1 MSNTTRPCTVDGSK
15 MYYDIRDVT
24 EGKVVK
30 GAFEAKFLIDTV
42 EAIKGQCFTVHQHC
56 KGLYPEVKGPEA
68 GKNWL
73 TSVDQDN
80 DLSLQQTLDK
90 SDIPILYNT
99 PRFCDPGITK
109 SRNWSLKNYIQ
120 TRLYLYKRILTNT
133 NVNTKNGKNKTVNNT
148 LNRNSSKCYSSVV
161 FDFRPFMFT
170 MKLPV
175 ERNSASGENT
185 DDRELYFLQW
195 MEIESGSAYGYKA
208 NTAIYHNV
216 EDVKKQMNNRPASK
230 DFFKQLVLNY
240 SKKGMTG
247 QSPANIN
254 RNAIT
259 IENNQLNGFMDFLLK
274 YDGIKFGGAPGNLNV
289 TTQLPSI
296 ILTDDILRMFYF
308 DLMHDLGKGS
318 PKFKKLRFI
327 EFKQDF
333 MSEFRKLEGVHKVTG
348 FAGAGTT
355 ATSYENHKTLIQKNN
370 IGNMKEIPAIF
381 KTIGDLSQYLYAA
394 KYGTSVASG
403 DRMGIAV
410 GLYACAK
417 IGIPVKT
424 MIEDGI
430 TGFILYTGRKNVKL
444 SGGSSCRKSNN
455 GRNACSRNG
464 KTTSSGTVITE
475 TLNSTPRIAADIAAI
490 EKRKPSSRL
499 PSGMKGLMA
508 LWRNS
513 APNMNAAGV
522 AKIIQIYYTF
532 DGYWSKND
540 LKKFSDIVQNIR
552 KRKNI
557 KSNGEIGRKLNVLN
571 GRIRGFLPNNG
582 ISIRARQ
589 VKQMVNNAR
598 RQANAAIKTPTANP
612 SNPTMNVNNSA
623 KRRNNLNR
631 YINNLNSQF
640 TQVGLPNRLNK
651 TVYMNKLATSNT
663 DTNLN
668 KIKQNALNN
677 VKLLATKG
685 AFKQLMREKYRNIT
699 NNNKNVL
706 NRLINGAPNKNKL
719 AKNIGPFINKMQ
731 GERQAQRQQG
741 QNRGRNN

>member
-1 MSNTTRPCTVDGSK
+1 MN
-15 MYYDIRDVT
+15 
-24 EGKVVK
+24 
-30 GAFEAKFLIDTV
+30 
-42 EAIKGQCFTVHQHC
+42 
-56 KGLYPEVKGPEA
+56 
-68 GKNWL
+68 
-73 TSVDQDN
+73 
-80 DLSLQQTLDK
+80 
-90 SDIPILYNT
+90 
-99 PRFCDPGITK
+99 
-109 SRNWSLKNYIQ
+109 
-120 TRLYLYKRILTNT
+120 
-133 NVNTKNGKNKTVNNT
+133 
-148 LNRNSSKCYSSVV
+148 
-161 FDFRPFMFT
+161 
-170 MKLPV
+170 LPV
-175 ERNSASGENT
+175 ERNSVSGGNT
-185 DDRELYFLQW
+185 DDKKLYFLQW

-208 NTAIYHNV
+208 NTAIYKNID
-216 EDVKKQMNNRPASK
+216 DVKKQMNNRPASVN
-230 DFFKQLVLNY
+230 FFKQLVMNY

-247 QSPANIN
+247 QSATNIN

-274 YDGIKFGGAPGNLNV
+274 YDGIKFGGAPDGNPPRRTLNV
-289 TTQLPSI
+289 NKPLPSI
-296 ILTDDILRMFYF
+296 TLTDDILRMFYF

-333 MSEFRKLEGVHKVTG
+333 MSEFRKLKGVHKVTG

-355 ATSYENHKTLIQKNN
+355 ATSYETHETLIQKNN

-475 TLNSTPRIAADIAAI
+475 TLNSTPRIADGIAAI

-499 PSGMKGLMA
+499 PSGMTGLMA

-513 APNMNAAGV
+513 APNMNEAGV
-522 AKIIQIYYTF
+522 AKIIQTYNAF

-540 LKKFSDIVQNIR
+540 LKKFLNIIQTLR
-552 KRKNI
+552 KRNNI
-557 KSNGEIGRKLNVLN
+557 TKERSNKLNELN

-582 ISIRARQ
+582 SPSRSGLKRTRSN
-589 VKQMVNNAR
+589 VNNGGNAGTTPNRRIVKAR
-598 RQANAAIKTPTANP
+598 RPTPTP
-612 SNPTMNVNNSA
+612 SVPPTPQLKTAAMGAAQMNVNNST
-623 KRRNNLNR
+623 KR
-631 YINNLNSQF
+631 
-640 TQVGLPNRLNK
+640 K
-651 TVYMNKLATSNT
+651 
-663 DTNLN
+663 TNLN
-668 KIKQNALNN
+668 AYINALQRNLKNKGVNHNFNKPFWLNKLSGNN
-677 VKLLATKG
+677 
-685 AFKQLMREKYRNIT
+685 T
-699 NNNKNVL
+699 NNRLAIIKNQVKGIYNL
-706 NRLINGAPNKNKL
+706 QKPKV
-719 AKNIGPFINKMQ
+719 
-731 GERQAQRQQG
+731 
-741 QNRGRNN
+741 

>member
-522 AKIIQIYYTF
+522 AKIIQTYYTF